1 MPNQVHQICRVLTV
15 VYGES
20 GGDPD
25 LVGIFAQK
33 PSADTVERSGPGQRF
48 GHNAG
53 AAAHN
58 LSCDTLHAPGHLGRG
73 AARKGHQQDPAGIGP
88 VDDQMGDP
96 VGHSVGLPG
105 AGAGD
110 DQERCPRRCVPLL
123 DAMPDGASLFAI
135 EGLEIGGDHRRQI
148 GLQQAKPI
156 NHLSRFVRNS
166 DPVSTLSS
174 GGDKGTLEH

>member
-1 MPNQVHQICRVLTV
+1 MPNQVHQISRVLTF

-20 GGDPD
+20 GSDPD

-58 LSCDTLHAPGHLGRG
+58 LSCDALHAPGHLGRG

-88 VDDQMGDP
+88 IRWATRWATVLVFPEPAPAMTRRA
-96 VGHSVGLPG
+96 VPG
-105 AGAGD
+105 TAFFFRTPCSTA
-110 DQERCPRRCVPLL
+110 RRC
-123 DAMPDGASLFAI
+123 
-135 EGLEIGGDHRRQI
+135 
-148 GLQQAKPI
+148 
-156 NHLSRFVRNS
+156 SRLR
-166 DPVSTLSS
+166 VSR
-174 GGDKGTLEH
+174 